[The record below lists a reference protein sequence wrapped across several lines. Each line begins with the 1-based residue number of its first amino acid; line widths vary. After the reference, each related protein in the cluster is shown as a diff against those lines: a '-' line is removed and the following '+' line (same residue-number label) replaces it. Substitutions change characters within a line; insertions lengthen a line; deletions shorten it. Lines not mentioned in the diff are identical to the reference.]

1 MAPFFIVVS
10 ALMKH
15 LRWQLIIVFLALVA
29 IGALLFGQQPVNVQP
44 LERKPVTGGRY
55 TEGIIGEFSRLNPVL
70 AFYNP
75 ADRDI
80 NHLVYRSMLYFDD
93 RGLPQPALAESWGI
107 SLDGTVYN
115 FSLRTDAVWHDGNPV
130 TSDDVL
136 FTIDLLRNPDLP
148 VPEDLRTFW
157 DAIEAIALDDRTLQF
172 RLPEPFSP
180 FLDYLTIGILP
191 SHLLGALTAEQLI
204 SDPFNAHP
212 IGSGPYRFEQWILE
226 DGRIAGVALTA
237 FENYYEERPFID
249 QIIFRYYDTAAQAF
263 VAYQSGEVQG
273 ISQITADILP
283 QALKSPSLDLY
294 TGRLPELS
302 LIFLNLDN
310 PKLPFFQDSSIRHAL
325 LMGLNRQWMV
335 DRVLNSQA
343 TIADGPIFPNTWAY
357 YENILRVDYQPEQ
370 AIQLIKEAGYTI
382 PIEGGSVRANE
393 DGLFL
398 SFTLTHPEREPYISL
413 ASAIQENWRSIG
425 VDVKLQAVPYQE
437 LIDSYLEPRSYEAV
451 LVDIDLSQSPDPDP
465 YPFWHQTQI
474 SHGQNYAMWNDRQAS
489 EYLEQGRILVD
500 PEERT
505 RLYRNFQVR
514 FVNEMPALPLFY
526 PMATYGVDTE
536 IKGVRIGPLF
546 DSADRFNAIADWY
559 IFSQRAGSP
568 EDTTAPTP

>member
-1 MAPFFIVVS
+1 
-10 ALMKH
+10 MKQ
-15 LRWQLIIVFLALVA
+15 LRWQLLIVFLALVA

-44 LERKPVTGGRY
+44 LERKPVTGGHY
-55 TEGIIGEFSRLNPVL
+55 TEGLIGEFSRLNPVL

-80 NHLVYRSMLYFDD
+80 NHLVFRSLLFFDD

-107 SLDGTVYN
+107 SLDGKVYN

-130 TSDDVL
+130 TSADVL
-136 FTIDLLRNPDLP
+136 YTIDLLRNPNLP
-148 VPEDLRTFW
+148 IPEDLRTFW
-157 DAIEAIALDDRTLQF
+157 DAIEAIELDERTLQF

-191 SHLLGALTAEQLI
+191 SHLLSGLTPEQLI
-204 SDPFNAHP
+204 GDPFNAHP
-212 IGSGPYRFEQWILE
+212 IGSGPYRFEQLIVE
-226 DGRIAGVALTA
+226 DGRIAGVVLTA
-237 FENYYEERPFID
+237 FDDFYEERPFID
-249 QIIFRYYDTAAQAF
+249 QIIFRYYDTAAQALT
-263 VAYQSGEVQG
+263 AYQAGEVQG
-273 ISQITADILP
+273 ISQITAEILP
-283 QALKSPSLDLY
+283 QALKSPNLDLY

-302 LIFLNLDN
+302 LIFLNLEDAH
-310 PKLPFFQDSSIRHAL
+310 LPFFQNASFRHAL

-357 YENILRVDYQPEQ
+357 YENIVRIDYQPEQ
-370 AIQLIKEAGYTI
+370 AIQLIKDAGYTI
-382 PIEGGSVRANE
+382 PTEGGSTRANE
-393 DGLFL
+393 DGIFL
-398 SFTLTHPEREPYISL
+398 SFTLTHPEGEPYTSL
-413 ASAIQENWRSIG
+413 AGAIQENWGRLG
-425 VDVKLQAVPYQE
+425 VNVKLQAVPYQE
-437 LIDSYLEPRSYEAV
+437 LIDNYLETRDYEAV
-451 LVDIDLSQSPDPDP
+451 LVDINLSQSPDPDP
-465 YPFWHQTQI
+465 YPFWHQTQTKK
-474 SHGQNYAMWNDRQAS
+474 GQNYAMWNDRQAS

-546 DSADRFNAIADWY
+546 DTADRFNTIADWY
-559 IFSQRAGSP
+559 IFSQRSGSQA
-568 EDTTAPTP
+568 DTSVPSP